1 MVEWISCGRGFIQ
14 ADVVKWREGI
24 WEKRGPYKGKV
35 VRIGDRLMIAEVLRE
50 GRRRGVVPLLVR
62 ECVILESTASSCR

>member
-50 GRRRGVVPLLVR
+50 GRRRGVVPAAGPGMR
-62 ECVILESTASSCR
+62 HS